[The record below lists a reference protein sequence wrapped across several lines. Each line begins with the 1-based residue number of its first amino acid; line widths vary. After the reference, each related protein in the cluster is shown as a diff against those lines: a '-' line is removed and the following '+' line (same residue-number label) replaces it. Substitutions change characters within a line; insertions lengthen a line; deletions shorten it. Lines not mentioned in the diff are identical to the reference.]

1 MLADDQIIAKRAAK
15 RVIVEYD
22 ELPATI
28 TIEDA
33 IATQSYFLDERKIV
47 QGNPSAVFSTC
58 DHIIEGDIRT
68 GAQEHFYLEANACIA
83 IPKGENGEM
92 ELISS
97 TQNLNTTQRVV
108 AQCLGVPA
116 NRIICKVKRLGGGF
130 GGKESRA
137 VPIAAVVAVSASKVG
152 IITCDISSSS
162 PQHGMRILVL
172 KQLDGISRRK
182 RLLS

>member
-33 IATQSYFLDERKIV
+33 IAKESFLLDERKIV
-47 QGNPSAVFSTC
+47 KGNPSAVFSTC
-58 DHIIEGDIRT
+58 DHVIERDMRT
-68 GAQEHFYLEANACIA
+68 GAQEHFYLETHACIA

-97 TQNLNTTQRVV
+97 IQNPTAAQMVV
-108 AQCLGVPA
+108 AKCLGIPA
-116 NRIICKVKRLGGGF
+116 NRIVCKVKRIGGGF
-130 GGKESRA
+130 GGKETRA
-137 VPIAAVVAVSASKVG
+137 LPIAAIVAVSANKV
-152 IITCDISSSS
+152 CSFEL
-162 PQHGMRILVL
+162 R
-172 KQLDGISRRK
+172 
-182 RLLS
+182 